1 MAPVERPSPLWKPGE
16 PLTFVSRDGSEHT
29 LQPQDTKWIGGGNF
43 GEIFRVRGELHTVLQ
58 DDVRIE
64 EVNRVIK
71 QFYRHGNAA
80 NAVKYHDALQRCGLP
95 VFPEYDPAKQT
106 MSTELRE
113 KIERIMKST
122 PADSLAAPTE
132 LSKAEIN
139 QMLREELI
147 LMLNGNTN
155 RTLTVSQNESLAHS
169 ALERSPLWQIENADQ
184 LIADII
190 QTVRKATLFGV
201 FVPFDAYFFFVQ
213 RTGYNGTVRHS
224 LDDTDNVR
232 LQREAM
238 VSSSELLK
246 QNICAADQSLSHFYL
261 HATKGMTMS
270 NLIGQTRSSLFRA
283 WGAIEEEL
291 SKAEEC

>member
-1 MAPVERPSPLWKPGE
+1 MAPVERPSPLWKTGE

-29 LQPQDTKWIGGGNF
+29 LQPQDTKWIGGGSF

-58 DDVRIE
+58 DDVRTE

-71 QFYRHGNAA
+71 QFDDRGNAER
-80 NAVKYHDALQRCGLP
+80 AVRYHDLLARLNFP
-95 VFPEYDPAKQT
+95 VFDTYEA
-106 MSTELRE
+106 E
-113 KIERIMKST
+113 KEK
-122 PADSLAAPTE
+122 P
-132 LSKAEIN
+132 
-139 QMLREELI
+139 LI
-147 LMLNGNTN
+147 LMPNGNTN
-155 RTLTVSQNESLAHS
+155 RTLTVSQNESLALS
-169 ALERSPLWQIENADQ
+169 ALERSRLLQIENADR

-213 RTGYNGTVRHS
+213 RTGYTGTVRHS

-238 VSSSELLK
+238 VGNSELLR

-261 HATKGMTMS
+261 HTTEDTTMDR
-270 NLIGQTRSSLFRA
+270 LTVRARQSLFKA
-283 WGAIEEEL
+283 LGDIEEEL
-291 SKAEEC
+291 ERAQEC